1 MGRVKK
7 YFKSKNEAFKACE
20 ERNAT
25 HGTSYFHVFKMPL
38 GTRRHGQYAVCSELE
53 YLNIY

>member
-53 YLNIY
+53 YLNTY